1 MANENQNQNQIKIEL
16 PKEELQGRYANMAMI
31 AHGPNDFFIDMIL
44 RGPNMPQARVQ
55 SRIIMAPQ
63 HAKELMFALQE
74 NIRRYESL
82 QENIRRYE
90 SNFGEIKINRPAGNG
105 NIMDFPLPKGQA

>member
-1 MANENQNQNQIKIEL
+1 MANEQQNPNQIKIEL

-31 AHGPNDFFIDMIL
+31 AHGPNDFFLDMIL

-63 HAKELMFALQE
+63 HANELMFALQD
-74 NIRRYESL
+74 NIRRYE
-82 QENIRRYE
+82 QT
-90 SNFGEIKINRPAGNG
+90 FGEIQMKRPAGG
-105 NIMDFPLPKGQA
+105 NSGIMDFPLPKGQA

>member
-1 MANENQNQNQIKIEL
+1 MANEKQNQQQIKIEI

-63 HAKELMFALQE
+63 HAKELMLALQD
-74 NIRRYESL
+74 
-82 QENIRRYE
+82 NIRRYE
-90 SNFGEIKINRPAGNG
+90 SNFGEIKINRPAGSPNG
-105 NIMDFPLPKGQA
+105 GIMDFPLPKGQA

>member
-1 MANENQNQNQIKIEL
+1 MVTEVEKQIIEAAKRVFLAKGYNET
-16 PKEELQGRYANMAMI
+16 NMAMI

-63 HAKELMFALQE
+63 HAKELMLALQD
-74 NIRRYESL
+74 NIHRYE
-82 QENIRRYE
+82 Q
-90 SNFGEIKINRPAGNG
+90 NFGEIKLMRPAGNQG
-105 NIMDFPLPKGQA
+105 GIMDFPLPKGQA

>member
-1 MANENQNQNQIKIEL
+1 MANENQNQQQIKIEI

-55 SRIIMAPQ
+55 SRIIMTPEN
-63 HAKELMFALQE
+63 AKQLMFAMQQ
-74 NIRRYESL
+74 NIQKYEST
-82 QENIRRYE
+82 
-90 SNFGEIKINRPAGNG
+90 FGEIVQRTGNRQPQNG
-105 NIMDFPLPKGQA
+105 GIMDFPLPKGQA

>member
-1 MANENQNQNQIKIEL
+1 MANEKQNQQQIKIEL

-31 AHGPNDFFIDMIL
+31 AHGPNDFFIDMVL

-63 HAKELMFALQE
+63 HAKELMFALQD
-74 NIRRYESL
+74 NIRRYE
-82 QENIRRYE
+82 Q
-90 SNFGEIKINRPAGNG
+90 NFGEIKIMRPAGAGNPG

>member
-1 MANENQNQNQIKIEL
+1 MANENQNQQQIKIEI
-16 PKEELQGRYANMAMI
+16 PKEELPGRYANMAMI

-44 RGPNMPQARVQ
+44 RGPNMPQASVQ

-63 HAKELMFALQE
+63 HAKELMLALQD
-74 NIRRYESL
+74 NIRRYE
-82 QENIRRYE
+82 N
-90 SNFGEIKINRPAGNG
+90 NFGEIKLNRPGGNG

>member
-1 MANENQNQNQIKIEL
+1 MANENQNQNQNQIKIEI

-63 HAKELMFALQE
+63 HAQELMFNGIAKATNRCRLQ
-74 NIRRYESL
+74 RYARAWATSS
-82 QENIRRYE
+82 R
-90 SNFGEIKINRPAGNG
+90 KKKA
-105 NIMDFPLPKGQA
+105 

>member
-1 MANENQNQNQIKIEL
+1 MANENQNQNQNQIKIEI

-31 AHGPNDFFIDMIL
+31 AHGPNEFFIDMIL

-55 SRIIMAPQ
+55 SRMIMAPQ
-63 HAKELMFALQE
+63 HAKELMLALQD
-74 NIRRYESL
+74 NIRHYE
-82 QENIRRYE
+82 Q
-90 SNFGEIKINRPAGNG
+90 NFGEIKIMRPAGAPAGG

>member
-1 MANENQNQNQIKIEL
+1 MANEKQNQQQIKIEL

-63 HAKELMFALQE
+63 HAKELMLALQD
-74 NIRRYESL
+74 NIRRYE
-82 QENIRRYE
+82 Q
-90 SNFGEIKINRPAGNG
+90 NFGEIKVHRPASSG

>member
-1 MANENQNQNQIKIEL
+1 MANENQNQNQIKIEI
-16 PKEELQGRYANMAMI
+16 PKEEIMGRYANMAMI

-63 HAKELMFALQE
+63 HAKELMLALQD
-74 NIRRYESL
+74 N
-82 QENIRRYE
+82 
-90 SNFGEIKINRPAGNG
+90 IKINRPGGNQG
-105 NIMDFPLPKGQA
+105 GIMDFPLPKGQA

>member
-1 MANENQNQNQIKIEL
+1 MANENQNQNQLKIEL
-16 PKEELQGRYANMAMI
+16 PKEELPDRYANMAMI

-63 HAKELMFALQE
+63 HAKELMLALQD
-74 NIRRYESL
+74 NIRRYE
-82 QENIRRYE
+82 N
-90 SNFGEIKINRPAGNG
+90 NFGEIKINRPGGNN

>member
-1 MANENQNQNQIKIEL
+1 MANEQQNPNQIKIEL

-31 AHGPNDFFIDMIL
+31 AHGPNDFFLDMIL

-63 HAKELMFALQE
+63 HAKELMFALQD
-74 NIRRYESL
+74 NIRRYE
-82 QENIRRYE
+82 QT
-90 SNFGEIKINRPAGNG
+90 FGEIQMKRPAGG
-105 NIMDFPLPKGQA
+105 NSGIMDFPRPKGQA

>member
-1 MANENQNQNQIKIEL
+1 MANENQNQTQIKIEL

-63 HAKELMFALQE
+63 HAKELMFALQD
-74 NIRRYESL
+74 
-82 QENIRRYE
+82 NIRRYE
-90 SNFGEIKINRPAGNG
+90 SNFGEIKINRPTGGNS

>member
-1 MANENQNQNQIKIEL
+1 MANENQNQNQLKIEL

-31 AHGPNDFFIDMIL
+31 VHGPNDFFIDMIL

-63 HAKELMFALQE
+63 HAKELMFALQD
-74 NIRRYESL
+74 
-82 QENIRRYE
+82 NIRRYE
-90 SNFGEIKINRPAGNG
+90 SNFGEIQITRPAGNG

>member
-1 MANENQNQNQIKIEL
+1 MANENQNQQQLKIEL

-63 HAKELMFALQE
+63 HAKELMLALQD
-74 NIRRYESL
+74 NIRRYE
-82 QENIRRYE
+82 Q
-90 SNFGEIKINRPAGNG
+90 NFGEIKINRPAGG
-105 NIMDFPLPKGQA
+105 QGGIMDFPLPKGQA

>member
-1 MANENQNQNQIKIEL
+1 MANENNQNQIKVEM

-31 AHGPNDFFIDMIL
+31 AHSVNDFFIDMIL
-44 RGPNMPQARVQ
+44 NAPNMPQARVQ

-63 HAKELMFALQE
+63 HAKELMLA
-74 NIRRYESL
+74 L

-90 SNFGEIKINRPAGNG
+90 SNFGEIKLNRGGGNKG
-105 NIMDFPLPKGQA
+105 GIMDFPIPKGQA